1 MQSINQPQAAMLA
14 GMQQGGQQNPY
25 NRGQLA
31 LANGGLASIR
41 RGYMGGGAIG
51 GGIIQGTPMS
61 GGRTGYWNPFKKAKK
76 ALKKITKPI
85 SKFARKL
92 VPKELAPAMTWAA
105 PFMGPIA
112 GPLMGGLG
120 SLKMHGK
127 LDPKIMFA
135 SMAPHMRFGMPQSM
149 GGSGMGYGKWG
160 GGSSIR
166 NLLTGAGRGTSE
178 GILNKFNDF
187 GTNLDAKLFG
197 APGVE
202 GIEGVPG
209 QIGKYAKEP
218 VKGIL
223 DLGGKTVGEGD
234 LLKTLTKQ
242 MTKEGDL
249 LGSMEKIG
257 AVLMASASYGEALEL
272 ANQAGVGDAMPGSE
286 QQYNEWKDRINA
298 GTENFWEGTQA
309 ENYRT
314 GGRVGYA
321 MGSAQFPPQ
330 RRTGLQWGSDKG
342 EGLGGEEVEAD
353 MRYEGGFMP
362 YGEEPKADDVP
373 ARLSKDEFVFTD
385 QAVAGAGDG
394 DVELGAERL
403 YNVMKN
409 LESGGRLSEES
420 EGNMGE
426 GIGAII

>member
-1 MQSINQPQAAMLA
+1 MTQFIQSTPGTLAAA
-14 GMQQGGQQNPY
+14 MQQGGQSNPY
-25 NRGQLA
+25 TQGQLA

-51 GGIIQGTPMS
+51 GGIIQGHPM
-61 GGRTGYWNPFKKAKK
+61 GHRTGYGNPFKKIFKK
-76 ALKKITKPI
+76 GKKLVQ
-85 SKFARKL
+85 KL

-135 SMAPHMRFGMPQSM
+135 SMAPHLSFGRGA
-149 GGSGMGYGKWG
+149 GGNLGMGYGKWG
-160 GGSSIR
+160 AQGKDMNSIR
-166 NLLTGAGRGTSE
+166 RLLTGQGKGSAG
-178 GILNKFNDF
+178 GILNKFNNF

-197 APGVE
+197 SKGKWLEGQGPGGME
-202 GIEGVPG
+202 RDWIS
-209 QIGKYAKEP
+209 GK
-218 VKGIL
+218 KGIFN
-223 DLGGKTVGEGD
+223 LGGGTVGEGD
-234 LLKTLTKQ
+234 MLKVLTKQ
-242 MTKEGDL
+242 MTKPDDL
-249 LGSMEKIG
+249 IGSMEKI
-257 AVLMASASYGEALEL
+257 ALVLTSSATYAEALDL
-272 ANQAGVGDAMPGSE
+272 ANKAGIGEGMPGSE
-286 QQYNEWKDRINA
+286 AEYNAWKDRINK
-298 GTENFWEGTQA
+298 GTENFWEGTEA
-309 ENYRT
+309 ENYKT

-385 QAVAGAGDG
+385 QSVAGAGEG

-409 LESGGRLSEES
+409 LEAGGRLSEES
-420 EGNMGE
+420 QGEMGQ

>member
-31 LANGGLASIR
+31 FANGGIASLPR
-41 RGYMGGGAIG
+41 SHYGIG
-51 GGIIQGTPMS
+51 S
-61 GGRTGYWNPFKKAKK
+61 W
-76 ALKKITKPI
+76 LKKKGKQAKNIVTK
-85 SKFARKL
+85 L
-92 VPKELAPAMTWAA
+92 TPKELAPAMTWAA

-135 SMAPHMRFGMPQSM
+135 SMAPHMRFGMPTSM

-166 NLLTGAGRGTSE
+166 NLLTGAGRGKNVAGE
-178 GILNKFNDF
+178 GILNKFGDF
-187 GTNLDAKLFG
+187 GTKLDARLFG

>member
-1 MQSINQPQAAMLA
+1 
-14 GMQQGGQQNPY
+14 MQQGQRQPMQQGF
-25 NRGQLA
+25 RG
-31 LANGGLASIR
+31 GGLASLPR
-41 RGYMGGGAIG
+41 SHYGIG
-51 GGIIQGTPMS
+51 S
-61 GGRTGYWNPFKKAKK
+61 W
-76 ALKKITKPI
+76 LKKKGRQLKNIATK
-85 SKFARKL
+85 L
-92 VPKELAPAMTWAA
+92 TPKELAPAMTWAA

-112 GPLMGGLG
+112 GPIMGGLG

-127 LDPKIMFA
+127 LDPKIMA
-135 SMAPHMRFGMPQSM
+135 MAMLPHARFGMPTSM

-166 NLLTGAGRGTSE
+166 NLLTGMGRGKNVAGE
-178 GILNKFNDF
+178 GILNKFGDF
-187 GTNLDAKLFG
+187 GTNLDAQLFG
-197 APGVE
+197 SKGKWLE
-202 GIEGVPG
+202 GQGPAGMERDWIA
-209 QIGKYAKEP
+209 GK
-218 VKGIL
+218 KGLL
-223 DLGGKTVGEGD
+223 DLGGGTVGEGD

-242 MTKEGDL
+242 MTKPGDL

-257 AVLMASASYGEALEL
+257 SVIAASASYAEALEL
-272 ANQAGVGDAMPGSE
+272 ANKAGVGEHMPGTE
-286 QQYNEWKDRINA
+286 AEYNAWRDRINEGTKDFWK
-298 GTENFWEGTQA
+298 GTEA
-309 ENYRT
+309 EAYRT

-321 MGSAQFPPQ
+321 MGSTQFPPQ
-330 RRTGLQWGSDKG
+330 RRMGYQGGGRSGLQWGSDKG

-385 QAVAGAGDG
+385 QAVASAGEG

-409 LESGGRLSEES
+409 LEQGGRLSEES
-420 EGNMGE
+420 QGEMSMVGQGLGQGLGLEGEMGE